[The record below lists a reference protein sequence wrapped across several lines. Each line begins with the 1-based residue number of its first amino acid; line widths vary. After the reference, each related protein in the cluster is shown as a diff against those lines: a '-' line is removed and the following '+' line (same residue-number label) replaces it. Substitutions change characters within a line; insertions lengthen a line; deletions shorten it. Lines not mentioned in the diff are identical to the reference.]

1 MSCFP
6 ALFTARKRAD
16 APPVAAAS
24 TRSPSSDA
32 DDPPQGN
39 LEDNVFNLVPPEN
52 MAEASQETTQ
62 QTSQE
67 TTKSRSR
74 KRPNRHLKKR
84 PKTPTALRETVTGDA
99 DPAPSRKSGSHLHQ
113 LATADL
119 SRLAIDNDGKLYWD
133 GKPVEVRR
141 RLSLSPEQTLAA
153 GIVAAFL
160 VIGAIGAAVQ
170 GSLALHDW
178 GCRLG
183 WTADYC
189 ALPGKAPSRL
199 DIPA

>member
-1 MSCFP
+1 MSRLS
-6 ALFTARKRAD
+6 ALFTARKRPE

-24 TRSPSSDA
+24 ARSPSSNFNV
-32 DDPPQGN
+32 PPQGS
-39 LEDNVFNLVPPEN
+39 LEDNVFSLVPPEK
-52 MAEASQETTQ
+52 MAEASQETSQQTTQQTTQ

-67 TTKSRSR
+67 TSQEWSEET
-74 KRPNRHLKKR
+74 
-84 PKTPTALRETVTGDA
+84 PKDTDSPAEKVAGDA
-99 DPAPSRKSGSHLHQ
+99 DPAPPKKSSSNLHQ

-153 GIVAAFL
+153 SIVAVFL
-160 VIGAIGAAVQ
+160 VIGAIGAAAQ
-170 GSLALHDW
+170 GSLALRDW

-183 WTADYC
+183 WTANYC
-189 ALPGKAPSRL
+189 VLPDKAPPRL